1 MTQTSSLGSVTVALA
16 LFHTSIWWQ
25 TIVFPTQHP
34 DPCAQKTDCVSL
46 DDTWNITV
54 EPTGQIYLGSEKM
67 GLHELEKY
75 AASWKDGTWPIVVR
89 GQIGT
94 KRAQIT
100 PILTMLRRVGV
111 RTTISCEELRP

>member
-1 MTQTSSLGSVTVALA
+1 MTQISSLGSVTVALA
-16 LFHTSIWWQ
+16 LFPTSIWGQ
-25 TIVFPTQHP
+25 TIVCATQHP